1 MTGNTAMPDPQ
12 FRIKAV
18 LFDFDG
24 TLTRPGALDFK
35 SMKAALGCA
44 EDQPV
49 LEFVRSITP
58 EQDRAR
64 AMEKLNRFEYDGAAI
79 SRPNEGAQDTVTWIK
94 RQGLPVGI
102 ITRNRRNAVLRSLD
116 NFDRIG
122 SDDFDIIISRD
133 DPLDPKPSG
142 EGILWAAEHWR
153 ILACEVLVVGDY
165 IFDPQSGRAA
175 GALTALLDPVK
186 SDRLKSVSCDYRI
199 QYLDQL
205 RPIIQSGMTGGS
217 SPSRC
222 T

>member
-1 MTGNTAMPDPQ
+1 MFDPR
-12 FRIKAV
+12 FCIKAV

-35 SMKAALGCA
+35 SIKAVLGCA

-49 LEFVRSITP
+49 LEFVLSIIP
-58 EQDRAR
+58 HRDRRR
-64 AMEKLNRFEYDGAAI
+64 AMEKLDRFEYEGAAR
-79 SRPNEGAQDTVTWIK
+79 SRPNDGAQDIVTWIK

-102 ITRNRRNAVLRSLD
+102 ITRNRRDAVLKSLN

-142 EGILWAAEHWR
+142 EGILWAAGQWK
-153 ILACEVLVVGDY
+153 ILPREVLVVGDY

-175 GALTALLDPVK
+175 GAVTALLDPTE
-186 SDRLKSVSCDYRI
+186 SDRLKTVTCDYRI
-199 QYLDQL
+199 QHLDQL
-205 RPIIQSGMTGGS
+205 RPIIQAGMMTGH
-217 SPSRC
+217 
-222 T
+222 